1 MSSIFGEDFEAY
13 LRTPE
18 KRGLPD
24 NLLMQHMGDI
34 WAPSLAGV
42 NVSSTAA
49 YGLSTWW
56 AAVNLISWSVAR
68 PRMRPFT
75 LAPNDIRRYE
85 DGHPVSKLLNVQP
98 NPQMTSLVFRRVLT
112 AHVLVYGN
120 AYAEIEWDNAGRAR
134 ALWPLVPT
142 DVQPIIQG
150 GELVYLWRGQDRG
163 LRGPDVLHIQ
173 GLGFDGLK
181 GYSVLSMAR
190 QSIALGLAAQEFGST
205 FFGNGAWPGIIAS
218 TDQRLD
224 DAARERIRASW
235 NAVHQAPSKAH
246 RLAIGE
252 GGLKFEKLTIPPE
265 DAQFLETRQFQREEV
280 CSYFNLNPA
289 MLGFNAGNAPGGNYE
304 AQKISYVSDTIGP
317 WWRAWEQEVERKL
330 IGPGPRQIEH
340 DAEELLQYLSM
351 NETRLRNKAAAA
363 AVLVSAGFA
372 PDDVTDVCGLPPMRF
387 KKAEPPASA
396 SDPAPAPEPAPDPAV
411 TDAQRALVVHAV
423 GLMVKIEAGE
433 ARRAAEKGRLKAW
446 AAEFYPRHQV
456 RLVQAL
462 EPVIR
467 AIRPRSDWRAAA
479 EAVAT
484 KMVEWSRA
492 ELFEVDMEGRLYEA
506 SPKTVE
512 VVVGRWEIER
522 PSEVAGRVMEGR

>member
-1 MSSIFGEDFEAY
+1 MSVFGPDFEAY

-24 NLLMQHMGDI
+24 SLLVQHMGDI

-42 NVSSTAA
+42 TISQTSAL
-49 YGLSTWW
+49 GLSTWW
-56 AAVNLISWSVAR
+56 AAVSLISWSVAR

-75 LAPNDIRRYE
+75 LASNDIRRYD
-85 DGHPVSKLLNVQP
+85 DGHPVSRLLNIMP
-98 NPQMTSLVFRRVLT
+98 NKNMTSLVFRRVLT

-134 ALWPLVPT
+134 ALWPLLPT
-142 DVQPIIQG
+142 DVQPTLQD
-150 GELVYLWRGQDRG
+150 GELVYLWRGQDTG
-163 LRGPDVLHIQ
+163 LRAEDVLHIQ

-205 FFGNGAWPGIIAS
+205 FFGNGAFPGIIAS
-218 TDQRLD
+218 TDQSLD
-224 DAARERIRASW
+224 DKARERIRVSW
-235 NAVHQAPSKAH
+235 DSIHQGPSKGH

-252 GGLKFEKLTIPPE
+252 GGLKFEKMTIPPD
-265 DAQFLETRQFQREEV
+265 DAQFLETRQFQREEI
-280 CSYFNLNPA
+280 CAYFQLNPA

-351 NETRLRNKAAAA
+351 NETRLKNKADAAK
-363 AVLVSAGFA
+363 VLIDAGFDA
-372 PDDVTDVCGLPPMRF
+372 GDVTDVCGLPPMKH
-387 KKAEPPASA
+387 KKPEPPPIPVPPAAEPP
-396 SDPAPAPEPAPDPAV
+396 PPEPAPEPDAAAR
-411 TDAQRALVVHAV
+411 DAQRALVVHAV
-423 GLMVKIEAGE
+423 GLMVKIEAAE
-433 ARRAAEKGRLKAW
+433 ARRAAEKGKLKAW
-446 AAEFYPRHQV
+446 AADFYPRHRV

-467 AIRPRSDWRAAA
+467 AIRPRGDWHA
-479 EAVAT
+479 EAETVAT
-484 KMVEWSRA
+484 EMVEQSRA
-492 ELFEVDMEGRLYEA
+492 EVEGVSDAGAADLVI
-506 SPKTVE
+506 SQ
-512 VVVGRWEIER
+512 WEIER
-522 PSEVAGRVMEGR
+522 PSEVAGRVIQNGRI